1 MKNKI
6 YLALGFFFTGLG
18 AVGAALPLLPTVPLL
33 LLAAYFFARSSKRF
47 NDWFRSTKLYKNNLE
62 VYLQTGGLPI
72 KKKFRIMAI
81 VTAQLALGFLLMKST
96 PIGRTILCI
105 VWGGLMLFFLFGI
118 KTIQE

>member
-1 MKNKI
+1 LKNKI

-18 AVGAALPLLPTVPLL
+18 AVGACLPLLPTVPLL

-62 VYLQTGGLPI
+62 VYLQTGGLPM
-72 KKKFRIMAI
+72 KKKLRIMAI
-81 VTAQLALGFLLMKST
+81 VTAQLALGFALMKST

-105 VWGGLMLFFLFGI
+105 VWGCLMLFFLFGI
-118 KTIQE
+118 KTIEE